1 MATFAEVVYQ
11 ICWNA
16 ARGMS
21 PEQDISAL
29 LPVAES
35 LWPSISQK
43 VGELAAG
50 SERKRSLLKRTKTLA
65 VVNGSAT
72 ITSDVLTAYL
82 EDSTLYD
89 PADLTK
95 TYAWVRNWNDFIN
108 PSLANQPY
116 VNYGYY
122 SVSGGVTFA
131 QREPGEL
138 YDPSAGFSGNMTLNI
153 PCVVVKPAT
162 QTTAVDCPDE
172 ILNDIYEIGSEMLRG
187 LLLTQAA
194 AQAA

>member
-1 MATFAEVVYQ
+1 MATLAEVVYT

-16 ARGMS
+16 TRGMS

-35 LWPSISQK
+35 LLPTVFQK
-43 VGELAAG
+43 VGELAA
-50 SERKRSLLKRTKTLA
+50 SNERKRSLLKRTKTLTLS
-65 VVNGSAT
+65 NGTAT
-72 ITSDVLTAYL
+72 LSDDVLTAYL

-89 PADLTK
+89 PADTTK
-95 TYAWVRNWNDFIN
+95 TYGWVRNWIDFIA
-108 PSLANQPY
+108 PGLANQPFS
-116 VNYGYY
+116 NYGYY

-138 YDPSAGFSGNMTLNI
+138 FDPSAGFSGSMTLNI
-153 PCVVVKPAT
+153 PCLPVKPAT
-162 QTTAVDCPDE
+162 QTTALDVPDE
-172 ILNDIYEIGSEMLRG
+172 VLNDIYEIGSEMLRG
-187 LLLTQAA
+187 MLLTQAS